1 MSDRTQLTTHEG
13 AATFTPRVG
22 RSPAFLARYSSAV
35 FLLLLIGLEA
45 GVVRFVIRDVRSANN
60 EVQRMYAS
68 SVLGLRRIGNLQYD
82 AQETR
87 RSTLY
92 ALTTNDSNLQV
103 EYATQSREADARVT
117 AGIAEYLQQAQ
128 LPQEVEL
135 GNRLQQDW
143 KAYLAARNEVLASIL
158 EGSIKEAVSYDLAQG
173 VPFFDRVR
181 RDLEETQRLY
191 DEQASQRLANVAAL
205 ANRTVT
211 RLVTVLGVTVLIAG
225 IFVWVLQKDKMAS
238 TMRMARMQ
246 MDFAASVSHEL
257 RTPLAVLCSAV
268 DNIADGVVSGKEQ
281 LAKYGAVI
289 RNQSRQ
295 INGLVNQVILFV
307 STQDGKGR
315 YMLQPLAVSDVVDAA
330 VTGTAELI
338 RKAGF
343 TLEQHVSPDLPK
355 ILGDLLALS
364 QCLQNLITNALKYGD
379 QDRWIAIRAS
389 EEGGRDH
396 PEIRISVQDRGKG
409 IERSELH
416 QIFEPFYRSPAAV
429 AGQIHGTGLGL
440 PIAKSL
446 AEAMGG
452 RISVTSEVGVGSTF
466 TLHLPLEE
474 LGEPSE
480 AVGRTIAAIMNESI
494 LLVEDE
500 EGLRMTLSDRLRSEG
515 YAVDFA
521 VDGDEGLNKATSLP
535 FDLIILDIM
544 LAQSQWAR
552 RMPRRTDCRPRDSDP
567 AADRARS
574 DGRQSDRVET
584 RRRRLRHQTI

>member
-1 MSDRTQLTTHEG
+1 MNDRAQTTSHEG
-13 AATFTPRVG
+13 AATFAPRVG
-22 RSPAFLARYSSAV
+22 RSPAFLTRYSSAL

-45 GVVRFVIRDVRSANN
+45 GVVRFVIRDVRSANS

-68 SVLGLRRIGNLQYD
+68 SVLGLHRIGSLQYD

-103 EYATQSREADARVT
+103 LYADQSREADARVT

-128 LPQEVEL
+128 LPQEIEL
-135 GNRLQQDW
+135 AHRLEKDW
-143 KAYLAARNEVLASIL
+143 KAYLAARNEVLGTIL
-158 EGSIKEAVSYDLAQG
+158 EGSIKEAVTYDLAQG
-173 VPFFDRVR
+173 VPLFDRVR
-181 RDLEETQRLY
+181 ADLEETERLY

-211 RLVTVLGVTVLIAG
+211 RLVTVLAVTVLVAG
-225 IFVWVLQKDKMAS
+225 VFVWVLQKDKMAG
-238 TMRMARMQ
+238 TMRMAKMQ

-281 LAKYGAVI
+281 LAKYGTVI

-315 YMLQPLAVSDVVDAA
+315 YALEPLTVSQVVDAA
-330 VTGTAELI
+330 VMGTAELI

-343 TLEQHVSPDLPK
+343 TLEQQISPGLPR
-355 ILGDLLALS
+355 ILGDLPALS

-379 QDRWIAIRAS
+379 QGRWIGIRAS
-389 EEGGRDH
+389 AEGGRDH

-409 IERSELH
+409 IDRTELH
-416 QIFEPFYRSPAAV
+416 QIFEPFYRAKAAV
-429 AGQIHGTGLGL
+429 SGQIHGTGLGL

-452 RISVTSEVGVGSTF
+452 RISVTSEVGTGSTF
-466 TLHLPLEE
+466 TLHLPVEEE
-474 LGEPSE
+474 LDQPSE
-480 AVGRTIAAIMNESI
+480 TVGRTVA
-494 LLVEDE
+494 
-500 EGLRMTLSDRLRSEG
+500 
-515 YAVDFA
+515 
-521 VDGDEGLNKATSLP
+521 
-535 FDLIILDIM
+535 
-544 LAQSQWAR
+544 
-552 RMPRRTDCRPRDSDP
+552 
-567 AADRARS
+567 
-574 DGRQSDRVET
+574 
-584 RRRRLRHQTI
+584 

>member
-1 MSDRTQLTTHEG
+1 MSERTQLTTHEG
-13 AATFTPRVG
+13 ASTFAPRVG
-22 RSPAFLARYSSAV
+22 GSPGFLTRYSSAL

-45 GVVRFVIRDVRSANN
+45 GVVRFVVRDVRSANS

-68 SVLGLRRIGNLQYD
+68 SVLGLHRIGSLQYD

-103 EYATQSREADARVT
+103 EYADQSREADARVT
-117 AGIAEYLQQAQ
+117 AGIVEYLQQAQ
-128 LPQEVEL
+128 LPQEIDL
-135 GNRLQQDW
+135 GHRLEKDW
-143 KAYLAARNEVLASIL
+143 RAYLAARNEVLGSIM
-158 EGSIKEAVSYDLAQG
+158 EGSIKEAVSYDLVNG
-173 VPFFDRVR
+173 VPLFDRVR
-181 RDLEETQRLY
+181 RDLEETERLY
-191 DEQASQRLANVAAL
+191 DEQASQRLANVAGL

-238 TMRMARMQ
+238 TMQMARMQ

-268 DNIADGVVSGKEQ
+268 DNIADGVVTGREQ
-281 LAKYGAVI
+281 LAKYGTVI
-289 RNQSRQ
+289 RSQSRQ

-315 YMLQPLAVSDVVDAA
+315 YSLEPLAVSSVVDAA

-355 ILGDLLALS
+355 ILGDLSALS

-379 QDRWIAIRAS
+379 HGRWIAIRAS
-389 EEGGRDH
+389 AEGGRDH
-396 PEIRISVQDRGKG
+396 LEIRINVQDRGKG

-416 QIFEPFYRSPAAV
+416 HIFEPFYRSPAAV

-466 TLHLPLEE
+466 TLHLPVAPQLNV
-474 LGEPSE
+474 PSD
-480 AVGRTIAAIMNESI
+480 AVGRTIA
-494 LLVEDE
+494 
-500 EGLRMTLSDRLRSEG
+500 
-515 YAVDFA
+515 
-521 VDGDEGLNKATSLP
+521 
-535 FDLIILDIM
+535 
-544 LAQSQWAR
+544 QS
-552 RMPRRTDCRPRDSDP
+552 
-567 AADRARS
+567 
-574 DGRQSDRVET
+574 
-584 RRRRLRHQTI
+584 

>member
-1 MSDRTQLTTHEG
+1 MSERAPLTTHEG
-13 AATFTPRVG
+13 AATFAPRVG
-22 RSPAFLARYSSAV
+22 RSPAFFTRYSSAL

-68 SVLGLRRIGNLQYD
+68 SVLGLHRIGSLQYD

-103 EYATQSREADARVT
+103 VYADQSREADARVT
-117 AGIAEYLQQAQ
+117 AGISEYLQQAQ
-128 LPQEVEL
+128 LPQEVDL
-135 GNRLQQDW
+135 GHRLERDW
-143 KAYLAARNEVLASIL
+143 KAYLSARNEVLGTIM
-158 EGSIKEAVSYDLAQG
+158 EGSIKEAVSYDLAYG
-173 VPFFDRVR
+173 VPLFDRVR
-181 RDLEETQRLY
+181 MDLEETERRY

-205 ANRTVT
+205 ANKTVT
-211 RLVTVLGVTVLIAG
+211 RLVTVLAVTVLVAG
-225 IFVWVLQKDKMAS
+225 VFVWVLQKDKMAS
-238 TMRMARMQ
+238 TMQMARMQ

-315 YMLQPLAVSDVVDAA
+315 YTLEPLTVSEVVEAA
-330 VTGTAELI
+330 VTGTVELI

-343 TLEQHVSPDLPK
+343 TLEQHISPNLPK
-355 ILGDLLALS
+355 VMGDKSALS

-379 QDRWIAIRAS
+379 QGRWIAIWAS
-389 EEGGRDH
+389 AEGGRDH

-416 QIFEPFYRSPAAV
+416 EIFEPFYRAKAAV
-429 AGQIHGTGLGL
+429 SGQIHGTGLGL

-466 TLHLPLEE
+466 TLHLPVAEKLSEP
-474 LGEPSE
+474 GEPE
-480 AVGRTIAAIMNESI
+480 
-494 LLVEDE
+494 
-500 EGLRMTLSDRLRSEG
+500 
-515 YAVDFA
+515 
-521 VDGDEGLNKATSLP
+521 
-535 FDLIILDIM
+535 
-544 LAQSQWAR
+544 
-552 RMPRRTDCRPRDSDP
+552 RRTV
-567 AADRARS
+567 A
-574 DGRQSDRVET
+574 
-584 RRRRLRHQTI
+584 

>member
-1 MSDRTQLTTHEG
+1 MSEHAQLTTHES
-13 AATFTPRVG
+13 AASFAPRVG
-22 RSPAFLARYSSAV
+22 RSPAFLTRYSSAL

-45 GVVRFVIRDVRSANN
+45 GVVRFVIRDVRSTNN

-103 EYATQSREADARVT
+103 VYADQSREADARVT
-117 AGIAEYLQQAQ
+117 AGIAAYLQQAQ
-128 LPQEVEL
+128 LPQEIAL

-143 KAYLAARNEVLASIL
+143 KAYLAARNEVLGSIL
-158 EGSIKEAVSYDLAQG
+158 EGSIKDAVAYEMAHG
-173 VPFFDRVR
+173 VPLFEGVR

-191 DEQASQRLANVAAL
+191 DDQASQRLANVAAL
-205 ANRTVT
+205 ATGTVT
-211 RLVTVLGVTVLIAG
+211 RLVTVLVVTVLIAG

-238 TMRMARMQ
+238 TIRMARMQ

-307 STQDGKGR
+307 STQDLKGR
-315 YMLQPLAVSDVVDAA
+315 YDLEPLTVSDVVEAA
-330 VTGTAELI
+330 VTGTSELI
-338 RKAGF
+338 HKAGF
-343 TLEQHVSPDLPK
+343 TLEQHISPDLPK
-355 ILGDLLALS
+355 VLGDRSALS

-379 QDRWIAIRAS
+379 QGRWIAIRAS
-389 EEGGRDH
+389 ADGGRDH

-409 IERSELH
+409 IERTELH
-416 QIFEPFYRSPAAV
+416 QIFEPFYRAKAAL

-452 RISVTSEVGVGSTF
+452 RISVTSEVGVGSIF
-466 TLHLPLEE
+466 TLHLPVAGQLTVR
-474 LGEPSE
+474 SE
-480 AVGRTIAAIMNESI
+480 ALGRTIA
-494 LLVEDE
+494 
-500 EGLRMTLSDRLRSEG
+500 
-515 YAVDFA
+515 
-521 VDGDEGLNKATSLP
+521 
-535 FDLIILDIM
+535 
-544 LAQSQWAR
+544 QS
-552 RMPRRTDCRPRDSDP
+552 
-567 AADRARS
+567 
-574 DGRQSDRVET
+574 
-584 RRRRLRHQTI
+584 

>member
-1 MSDRTQLTTHEG
+1 MSERIQPTTHEG
-13 AATFTPRVG
+13 AATFAPRVG
-22 RSPAFLARYSSAV
+22 RSPAFLTRYSSAL

-45 GVVRFVIRDVRSANN
+45 GVVRFVIRDVRSANS

-68 SVLGLRRIGNLQYD
+68 SVLGLHRIGNLQYD

-103 EYATQSREADARVT
+103 VYADQSREADARVT
-117 AGIAEYLQQAQ
+117 AGIAAYLQQAQ

-135 GNRLQQDW
+135 AHRLEKDW
-143 KAYLAARNEVLASIL
+143 KAYLAARNEVLGTIL
-158 EGSIKEAVSYDLAQG
+158 EGSIKEAVAYDLAQG
-173 VPFFDRVR
+173 VPLFDRVR
-181 RDLEETQRLY
+181 VDLEETERLY

-211 RLVTVLGVTVLIAG
+211 RLVTVLLVTVLVAG
-225 IFVWVLQKDKMAS
+225 VFVWVLQKDKMTS
-238 TMRMARMQ
+238 TMQMARMQ

-281 LAKYGAVI
+281 LAKYGTVI

-315 YMLQPLAVSDVVDAA
+315 YTLERLAVSQVIEAA
-330 VTGTAELI
+330 VMGTAELI

-343 TLEQHVSPDLPK
+343 SLEQQISPNLPR
-355 ILGDLLALS
+355 ILGDLPALS

-379 QDRWIAIRAS
+379 QGRWIGIRAS
-389 EEGGRDH
+389 AEGGKDH

-409 IERSELH
+409 IERTELH
-416 QIFEPFYRSPAAV
+416 HIFEPFYRAKAAV
-429 AGQIHGTGLGL
+429 SGQIHGTGLGL

-452 RISVTSEVGVGSTF
+452 RISVTSEVGIGSTF
-466 TLHLPLEE
+466 TLHLPVEE
-474 LGEPSE
+474 EFIEPGET
-480 AVGRTIAAIMNESI
+480 VGRTVA
-494 LLVEDE
+494 
-500 EGLRMTLSDRLRSEG
+500 
-515 YAVDFA
+515 
-521 VDGDEGLNKATSLP
+521 
-535 FDLIILDIM
+535 
-544 LAQSQWAR
+544 
-552 RMPRRTDCRPRDSDP
+552 
-567 AADRARS
+567 
-574 DGRQSDRVET
+574 
-584 RRRRLRHQTI
+584 

>member
-1 MSDRTQLTTHEG
+1 MSERAQLTTHEG
-13 AATFTPRVG
+13 ATTFAPRVG
-22 RSPAFLARYSSAV
+22 RSPAFLTRYSSAL

-45 GVVRFVIRDVRSANN
+45 GVVRFVVRDVRSADN

-103 EYATQSREADARVT
+103 LYADQSREADARVT
-117 AGIAEYLQQAQ
+117 AGIAAYLQQAQ
-128 LPQEVEL
+128 LPHEIEL

-143 KAYLAARNEVLASIL
+143 KAYLAARNEVLGSIL
-158 EGSIKEAVSYDLAQG
+158 EGSIKDAVAYDMTHG
-173 VPFFDRVR
+173 VPLFEGVR
-181 RDLEETQRLY
+181 QDLEETQRLY
-191 DEQASQRLANVAAL
+191 DEQASQRLANVATL

-238 TMRMARMQ
+238 TMQMARMQ

-289 RNQSRQ
+289 RNQSSQ

-315 YMLQPLAVSDVVDAA
+315 YTLEPLAVSAVVDAA
-330 VTGTAELI
+330 ITSTAELI
-338 RKAGF
+338 RQAGF
-343 TLEQHVSPDLPK
+343 ALEQNVGPDLPK
-355 ILGDLLALS
+355 IMGDLSALS
-364 QCLQNLITNALKYGD
+364 QCLQNLIINALKYGD
-379 QDRWIAIRAS
+379 QARWIAIRAS
-389 EEGGRDH
+389 AEGGRDH

-409 IERSELH
+409 IDRSELH
-416 QIFEPFYRSPAAV
+416 QIFEPFYRARAAV

-466 TLHLPLEE
+466 TLYLPVAVE
-474 LGEPSE
+474 LNEPSE
-480 AVGRTIAAIMNESI
+480 AAGRT
-494 LLVEDE
+494 V
-500 EGLRMTLSDRLRSEG
+500 
-515 YAVDFA
+515 
-521 VDGDEGLNKATSLP
+521 
-535 FDLIILDIM
+535 
-544 LAQSQWAR
+544 AQS
-552 RMPRRTDCRPRDSDP
+552 
-567 AADRARS
+567 
-574 DGRQSDRVET
+574 
-584 RRRRLRHQTI
+584 

>member
-1 MSDRTQLTTHEG
+1 MSDREQLTTHEG
-13 AATFTPRVG
+13 AATFAPRMG
-22 RSPAFLARYSSAV
+22 RSPAFLTRYSSAL

-68 SVLGLRRIGNLQYD
+68 SVLGLHRIGSLQYD

-103 EYATQSREADARVT
+103 IYADQSREADARVT
-117 AGIAEYLQQAQ
+117 GGIAAYLQQAQ

-135 GNRLQQDW
+135 GHRLEQDW
-143 KAYLAARNEVLASIL
+143 KAYLAARNEVLGTIL
-158 EGSIKEAVSYDLAQG
+158 EGSVKEAVAYDLAQG
-173 VPFFDRVR
+173 VPLFDRVR
-181 RDLEETQRLY
+181 RDLEETERLY

-205 ANRTVT
+205 ANKTVI
-211 RLVTVLGVTVLIAG
+211 RLVTVLGVTVLVAG
-225 IFVWVLQKDKMAS
+225 VFVWVLQKDKMAS
-238 TMRMARMQ
+238 TMQMAKMQ

-307 STQDGKGR
+307 STQDSKGF
-315 YMLQPLAVSDVVDAA
+315 YTLQPLAVSQIVEAA
-330 VTGTAELI
+330 VMGTTELI

-343 TLEQHVSPDLPK
+343 TLEQHVSPNLPK
-355 ILGDLLALS
+355 IMGDPSALS

-379 QDRWIAIRAS
+379 QGRWIAIRAS
-389 EEGGRDH
+389 EEGSKDH
-396 PEIRISVQDRGKG
+396 REIRICVQDRGKG
-409 IERSELH
+409 IDRAELH
-416 QIFEPFYRSPAAV
+416 HIFEPFYRAKAAV

-452 RISVTSEVGVGSTF
+452 RISVTSEVGVGSMF
-466 TLHLPLEE
+466 TLHLPVMQE
-474 LGEPSE
+474 LGEQR
-480 AVGRTIAAIMNESI
+480 ATVGRTVAH
-494 LLVEDE
+494 L
-500 EGLRMTLSDRLRSEG
+500 
-515 YAVDFA
+515 
-521 VDGDEGLNKATSLP
+521 
-535 FDLIILDIM
+535 
-544 LAQSQWAR
+544 
-552 RMPRRTDCRPRDSDP
+552 
-567 AADRARS
+567 
-574 DGRQSDRVET
+574 
-584 RRRRLRHQTI
+584 

>member
-1 MSDRTQLTTHEG
+1 MNDRAQTTSHEG
-13 AATFTPRVG
+13 AATFAPRVG
-22 RSPAFLARYSSAV
+22 RSPAFLTRYSSAL

-45 GVVRFVIRDVRSANN
+45 GVVRFVIRDVRSANS

-68 SVLGLRRIGNLQYD
+68 SVLGLHRIGSLQYD

-103 EYATQSREADARVT
+103 LYADQSREADARVT

-128 LPQEVEL
+128 LPQEIEL
-135 GNRLQQDW
+135 AHRLEKDW
-143 KAYLAARNEVLASIL
+143 KAYLAARNEVLGTIL
-158 EGSIKEAVSYDLAQG
+158 EGSIKEAVTYDLAQG
-173 VPFFDRVR
+173 VPLFDRVR
-181 RDLEETQRLY
+181 ADLEETERLY

-205 ANRTVT
+205 ANRSVT
-211 RLVTVLGVTVLIAG
+211 RLVTVLAVTLLVAGV
-225 IFVWVLQKDKMAS
+225 FVWVLQKDKMAS
-238 TMRMARMQ
+238 TMRMAKMQ

-281 LAKYGAVI
+281 LAKYGTVI

-315 YMLQPLAVSDVVDAA
+315 YALEPLTVSQVVDAA
-330 VTGTAELI
+330 VMGTTELI

-343 TLEQHVSPDLPK
+343 SLEQQISPNLPR
-355 ILGDLLALS
+355 ILGDLPALS

-379 QDRWIAIRAS
+379 QGRWIGIRAS
-389 EEGGRDH
+389 AEGGRDH

-409 IERSELH
+409 IDRTDLH
-416 QIFEPFYRSPAAV
+416 QIFEPFYRAKAALS
-429 AGQIHGTGLGL
+429 GQIHGTGLGL

-452 RISVTSEVGVGSTF
+452 RISVTSEVGIGSTF
-466 TLHLPLEE
+466 TLHLPVEEE
-474 LGEPSE
+474 LDEPSE
-480 AVGRTIAAIMNESI
+480 TVGRTAA
-494 LLVEDE
+494 
-500 EGLRMTLSDRLRSEG
+500 
-515 YAVDFA
+515 
-521 VDGDEGLNKATSLP
+521 
-535 FDLIILDIM
+535 
-544 LAQSQWAR
+544 
-552 RMPRRTDCRPRDSDP
+552 
-567 AADRARS
+567 
-574 DGRQSDRVET
+574 
-584 RRRRLRHQTI
+584 

>member
-1 MSDRTQLTTHEG
+1 MSERIQPTTHEG
-13 AATFTPRVG
+13 AATFAPRVG
-22 RSPAFLARYSSAV
+22 RSPAFLTRYSSAL

-45 GVVRFVIRDVRSANN
+45 GVVRFVIRDVRSANS

-68 SVLGLRRIGNLQYD
+68 SVLGLHRIGNLQYD

-103 EYATQSREADARVT
+103 VYADQSREADARVT
-117 AGIAEYLQQAQ
+117 AGIAAYLQQAQ
-128 LPQEVEL
+128 FPQEVEL
-135 GNRLQQDW
+135 AHRLEKDW
-143 KAYLAARNEVLASIL
+143 KAYLAARNEVLGTIL
-158 EGSIKEAVSYDLAQG
+158 EGSIKEAVAYDLAQG
-173 VPFFDRVR
+173 VPLFDRVR
-181 RDLEETQRLY
+181 VDLEETERLY

-211 RLVTVLGVTVLIAG
+211 RLVTVLLVTVLVAG
-225 IFVWVLQKDKMAS
+225 VFVWVLQKDKMTS
-238 TMRMARMQ
+238 TMQMARMQ

-281 LAKYGAVI
+281 LAKYGTVI

-315 YMLQPLAVSDVVDAA
+315 YTLERLAVSQVIEAA
-330 VTGTAELI
+330 VMGTAELI

-343 TLEQHVSPDLPK
+343 SLEQQISPNLPR
-355 ILGDLLALS
+355 ILGDLPALS

-379 QDRWIAIRAS
+379 QGRWIGIRAS
-389 EEGGRDH
+389 AEGGKDH

-409 IERSELH
+409 IERTELH
-416 QIFEPFYRSPAAV
+416 HIFEPFYRAKAAV
-429 AGQIHGTGLGL
+429 SGQIHGTGLGL

-452 RISVTSEVGVGSTF
+452 RISVTSEVGIGSTF
-466 TLHLPLEE
+466 TLHLPVEE
-474 LGEPSE
+474 EFIEPGET
-480 AVGRTIAAIMNESI
+480 VGRTVA
-494 LLVEDE
+494 
-500 EGLRMTLSDRLRSEG
+500 
-515 YAVDFA
+515 
-521 VDGDEGLNKATSLP
+521 
-535 FDLIILDIM
+535 
-544 LAQSQWAR
+544 
-552 RMPRRTDCRPRDSDP
+552 
-567 AADRARS
+567 
-574 DGRQSDRVET
+574 
-584 RRRRLRHQTI
+584 